1 MTWAQL
7 TAENAF
13 LILSILSGTGAAA
26 VLVRQIVRSKL
37 HNVSDPDPA
46 SHTQLPNELM
56 SKKKQPSLLDRIT
69 LLNRN
74 LIQCPSCFTIDHAH
88 IRFCT
93 RCGTSMQS
101 YDEMPTQNVHD
112 IKIRPLTQDKST
124 QMFGLSMKINPKTR
138 IGLII
143 GVQNREAPEQIN
155 EIQY

>member
-1 MTWAQL
+1 MTWAQV

-26 VLVRQIVRSKL
+26 VLVRHIVRSKL
-37 HNVSDPDPA
+37 HNVSDPDAAPLA
-46 SHTQLPNELM
+46 QLPNELG
-56 SKKKQPSLLDRIT
+56 SKKRQLNLLDRIT

-74 LIQCPSCFTIDHAH
+74 LIQCPRCFMIDFAHA
-88 IRFCT
+88 RFCI

-101 YDEMPTQNVHD
+101 YDEMPNVHD
-112 IKIRPLTQDKST
+112 IKTGYLTRDKST
-124 QMFGLSMKINPKTR
+124 QILGLSMMINPKTR

-143 GVQNREAPEQIN
+143 GVQNREPQEQIN

>member
-13 LILSILSGTGAAA
+13 LILSILSGTGAVA
-26 VLVRQIVRSKL
+26 VLVRQIIHSKL
-37 HNVSDPDPA
+37 HNVSDPDPT
-46 SHTQLPNELM
+46 SHTQLPNEHM
-56 SKKKQPSLLDRIT
+56 SKKERPSLLDRIT

-88 IRFCT
+88 TRFCT

-101 YDEMPTQNVHD
+101 YDEMATNVHD
-112 IKIRPLTQDKST
+112 VKMRYLTQDKSA

-143 GVQNREAPEQIN
+143 GVQNRESPEQMN